1 LGEPIPLNFHWYHK
15 SNPIGEK
22 FVINLDHGD
31 MYIMS
36 QKAIGQDWKKS
47 SMLTLRHSAGNVK
60 QAEFTGPKKVNKKG

>member
-1 LGEPIPLNFHWYHK
+1 
-15 SNPIGEK
+15 
-22 FVINLDHGD
+22 